1 MQFGNRQEAGREV
14 AARLRKYAN
23 REDVLVL
30 GLPRGGVSVAFEV
43 ATALE
48 VPLDIFVLRKLGVPG
63 HEELAFGAIGS
74 GGVRILNADIV
85 DRLEITQLEV
95 AAVTQEE
102 TKELERR
109 ERRYRGSRPPLD
121 VRGRTVILVD
131 DGIATG
137 ASIRAAIHAI
147 RKMRPT
153 SLVVATPVAPRA
165 TCKLL
170 RQEVDELVCVDIPE
184 PFYGVGQ
191 FYQDFSEVSDEEV
204 VALLDRAGLQERKS
218 KEAVAPV
225 LAEI

>member
-1 MQFGNRQEAGREV
+1 
-14 AARLRKYAN
+14 
-23 REDVLVL
+23 
-30 GLPRGGVSVAFEV
+30 V

-74 GGVRILNADIV
+74 GGVRILNADVV
-85 DRLEITQLEV
+85 DRLGISELEV

-109 ERRYRGSRPPLD
+109 ETRYRGSRPPLD

-147 RKMRPT
+147 RKMRPAAI
-153 SLVVATPVAPRA
+153 VVATPVAPRA
-165 TCKLL
+165 TCNLL
-170 RQEVDELVCVDIPE
+170 RREVDELVCAESPE

-191 FYQDFSEVSDEEV
+191 FYQDFSAVSDEEV
-204 VALLDRAGLQERKS
+204 VALLDPAVLEKRRS
-218 KEAVAPV
+218 KEAAAPV
-225 LAEI
+225 LAET

>member
-1 MQFGNRQEAGREV
+1 MKFRNRQEAGREV

-43 ATALE
+43 AAALE

-74 GGVRILNADIV
+74 GGVRILNADVV

-102 TKELERR
+102 TRELERR
-109 ERRYRGSRPPLD
+109 EKRYRGSRPPLD

>member
-1 MQFGNRQEAGREV
+1 VV
-14 AARLRKYAN
+14 AARLGKYAH
-23 REDVLVL
+23 REDVLIL
-30 GLPRGGVSVAFEV
+30 GLPRGGVPVAYEV
-43 ATALE
+43 ATALG

-74 GGVRILNADIV
+74 GGVRILNADIL
-85 DRLEITQLEV
+85 DRLGITQLEI

-109 ERRYRGSRPPLD
+109 EMHYRGNRPPLN
-121 VRGRTVILVD
+121 VLGRTVILVD

-147 RKMRPT
+147 RKMRPAAI
-153 SLVVATPVAPRA
+153 VVATPVAPRT
-165 TCKLL
+165 TCNLL
-170 RQEVDELVCVDIPE
+170 RREVDELVCAESPE

-191 FYQDFSEVSDEEV
+191 FYEDFSEVPDEV
-204 VALLDRAGLQERKS
+204 VVTMLDRALLQKQES
-218 KEAVAPV
+218 KEGAAPV

>member
-1 MQFGNRQEAGREV
+1 MKFRNRQEAGRQV
-14 AARLRKYAN
+14 AARLGKYGN

-30 GLPRGGVSVAFEV
+30 GLPRGGVPVAYEV

-74 GGVRILNADIV
+74 GGVRILNADVV
-85 DRLEITQLEV
+85 DRLGISELEV

-109 ERRYRGSRPPLD
+109 ETRYRGSRPPLD

-147 RKMRPT
+147 RKMRPAAI
-153 SLVVATPVAPRA
+153 VVATPVAPRA
-165 TCKLL
+165 TCNLL
-170 RQEVDELVCVDIPE
+170 RREVDELVCAESPE

-191 FYQDFSEVSDEEV
+191 FYQDFSAVSDEEV
-204 VALLDRAGLQERKS
+204 VALLDKRRS
-218 KEAVAPV
+218 KEAAAPV
-225 LAEI
+225 LAET

>member
-1 MQFGNRQEAGREV
+1 MKFRNRQEAGRQV
-14 AARLRKYAN
+14 AARLGKYGN

-30 GLPRGGVSVAFEV
+30 GLPRGGVPVAYEV

-74 GGVRILNADIV
+74 GGVRILNADVV
-85 DRLEITQLEV
+85 DRLGISELEV

-109 ERRYRGSRPPLD
+109 ETRYRGSRPPLD

-147 RKMRPT
+147 RKMRPAAI
-153 SLVVATPVAPRA
+153 VVATPVAPRA
-165 TCKLL
+165 TCNLL
-170 RQEVDELVCVDIPE
+170 RREVDELVCAESPE

-191 FYQDFSEVSDEEV
+191 FYQDFSAVSDEEV
-204 VALLDRAGLQERKS
+204 VALLDPAVLEKRRS
-218 KEAVAPV
+218 KEAAAPV
-225 LAEI
+225 LAET